1 MRVQPGYYE
10 EGQFGIR
17 IESVLEVVEVQTHRQ
32 FGQVQWFGFNRLTV
46 VPIDYQ
52 LVDETLLSPTEHNW
66 LLQHN
71 ETAKAK
77 LLPLIR
83 HDPVAVRWLHRQ

>member
-32 FGQVQWFGFNRLTV
+32 FGEGKWFGFNRLAV
-46 VPIDYQ
+46 VPIDWQ
-52 LVDETLLSPTEHNW
+52 LVDENLLSPAEHDW

-77 LLPLIR
+77 LLPRIL
-83 HDPVAVRWLHRQ
+83 HDPVAVRWLLRQ